1 MKSETPAVILSR
13 DLHGESFL
21 KLNLYTT
28 EHGLLT
34 ALIRRS
40 SRKSTGNPDL
50 FQTGNAII
58 ERKNPEQIAF
68 LNGFDPTVIRTRI
81 ASGLTRFETACR
93 FSQILIMN
101 TRHMEITRDLFDL
114 INRCFDGWEKDGD
127 PTVILL
133 KSLYLL
139 ASSEGFP
146 VRQEWFDSLS
156 ASMRQTAGVAIFSP
170 LSGTDKDSGIR
181 DILQS
186 LEHWLVHSAGFTL
199 P

>member
-1 MKSETPAVILSR
+1 MKSESPAIILSK
-13 DLHGESFL
+13 DLHGESFI
-21 KLNLYTT
+21 KLNLYTS

-34 ALIRRS
+34 ALMRRS
-40 SRKSTGNPDL
+40 SRKSTGTPDL
-50 FQTGNAII
+50 FQTGTATID
-58 ERKNPEQIAF
+58 RKNPEQIAF
-68 LNGFDPTVIRTRI
+68 VTGFEPLVVRTRI
-81 ASGLTRFETACR
+81 ASGLNRFETACR

-101 TRHMEITRDLFDL
+101 TRHMEISIDLFDL

-133 KSLYLL
+133 KSLYIL

-156 ASMRQTAGVAIFSP
+156 ASMRQTAGVALFSP
-170 LSGTDKDSGIR
+170 LSGTDQDSGVS
-181 DILQS
+181 DILKS